1 MIFWSR
7 VILKMQASFKKIL
20 LRLLNVCFMYMHT
33 VQGPTYIYQKI
44 NEKFVLMARYKRLS
58 ITNFY
63 SENNLLISIIY
74 VYIFFFT
81 RVFPY
86 TNCNE

>member
-33 VQGPTYIYQKI
+33 VQGHLPTYIKKSMQNPYLWLDIKGYQLQIFIAKI
-44 NEKFVLMARYKRLS
+44 
-58 ITNFY
+58 I
-63 SENNLLISIIY
+63 
-74 VYIFFFT
+74 
-81 RVFPY
+81 
-86 TNCNE
+86 C